1 MCQRLNDPTHLL
13 MQALLSLET
22 PRVTKEPRAPAVS
35 RSPCTTLFLGQIQLL
50 VLSVYV
56 SFLMIVMFLETFSF
70 EPKNV

>member
-1 MCQRLNDPTHLL
+1 MCQRLNHPTHLL

-22 PRVTKEPRAPAVS
+22 PRVTTEPQAPAVS

-56 SFLMIVMFLETFSF
+56 SFLMIAMFLETFSF
-70 EPKNV
+70 EP